1 MAEPVLER
9 SHTFWDVV
17 LGAVL
22 VLGGLIVLGHTVLAT
37 AVSVLF
43 IAWMALLFGI
53 VGLLGSLF
61 RIGKEGFWQAALTG
75 GLLTVLG
82 LVMLRNPAAAALT
95 LTLVAGAMFLTGGIV
110 RIVMASALPEQRWT
124 LALSG
129 VVSATLGVIVLF
141 NLIGASFTLLG
152 VLLGVEILV
161 DGLTM
166 MLVGRLR
173 FAPGVS
179 APGHRVATP

>member
-9 SHTFWDVV
+9 SHTAWDVG
-17 LGAVL
+17 LGALLAV
-22 VLGGLIVLGHTVLAT
+22 GGLIVLGHTVLAT

-43 IAWMALLFGI
+43 IAWMALLFGV
-53 VGLLGSLF
+53 VGLAGSLF
-61 RIGKEGFWQAALTG
+61 RIGKEGFWQSAVTG

-110 RIVMASALPEQRWT
+110 RIVMASALPEQRVT

-129 VVSATLGVIVLF
+129 VVSAGLGVIVLF
-141 NLIGASFTLLG
+141 NLVGASFTLLG

-166 MLVGRLR
+166 MMVGRLR
-173 FAPGVS
+173 LTPPMGTQH
-179 APGHRVATP
+179 GVATP

>member
-9 SHTFWDVV
+9 SRTAWDVA
-17 LGAVL
+17 LGALL
-22 VLGGLIVLGHTVLAT
+22 VVGGLIVLGHTVLAT

-43 IAWMALLFGI
+43 IAWMALLFGV
-53 VGLLGSLF
+53 VGLAGSLF
-61 RIGKEGFWQAALTG
+61 RIGKEGFWQSAITG

-110 RIVMASALPEQRWT
+110 RIVMASALPEQRVT

-129 VVSATLGVIVLF
+129 VVSTVLGVIVLF
-141 NLIGASFTLLG
+141 NLVGASFTLLG

-166 MLVGRLR
+166 MMVGRLR
-173 FAPGVS
+173 FAPSVG
-179 APGHRVATP
+179 AKHGVATP